1 MLVDNVKWYIWTC
14 HACQTCQTMKLHIP
28 PTVPLISGLFH
39 KVHIDTMLM
48 PKVGGYRYIV
58 QARCTLTS
66 YPEWHML
73 CSEKVVGLA
82 SFIFEDILC
91 KWEPVSE
98 IVTDNGPRF
107 IQALEF
113 LAE

>member
-1 MLVDNVKWYIWTC
+1 MLVDDVKWYIWTC
-14 HACQTCQTMKLHIP
+14 HVCQTCQTMKLHIP
-28 PTVPLISGLFH
+28 LRVPLISGLFH

-73 CSEKVVGLA
+73 CLEKVVGLA

-91 KWEPVSE
+91 RWGPVSE